1 MKRLSIIF
9 YAVWAVMNIS
19 TYKKSSTSNINL
31 SHWDYANNKLSE
43 RGGRIVLLGL
53 SELLVNSQS
62 CKMLTK
68 GITNLLAEC
77 SILILSRGKQ

>member
-19 TYKKSSTSNINL
+19 TYKKSCTSNINL

-43 RGGRIVLLGL
+43 RNRRIV
-53 SELLVNSQS
+53 
-62 CKMLTK
+62 
-68 GITNLLAEC
+68 C
-77 SILILSRGKQ
+77 SDCLDN

>member
-19 TYKKSSTSNINL
+19 TYKKRSSTSNINL

-43 RGGRIVLLGL
+43 RNRRIV
-53 SELLVNSQS
+53 
-62 CKMLTK
+62 
-68 GITNLLAEC
+68 C
-77 SILILSRGKQ
+77 SDCLDN